1 MEDHGF
7 VIDLEGLDAIDIDTE
22 WLYDI
27 SDAGSLED
35 SLQDS
40 DFHYSSPFLIN
51 DMSYEDFIASQS
63 LQAKLYEQQQRQIEL
78 MNGAEKLY

>member
-63 LQAKLYEQQQRQIEL
+63 LQAKLYEQQQR
-78 MNGAEKLY
+78 